1 MSKTNTPFSY
11 GESFCKQHGQ
21 DRTNASRSTRW
32 QVEGK
37 HILSGASRQ
46 VQVGAFTGP
55 MMVAVQW
62 NMSSS
67 IGAAEQLA
75 GGSFVKSN
83 NSLLILFVAVI
94 WQEGRLRTKRW

>member
-1 MSKTNTPFSY
+1 M
-11 GESFCKQHGQ
+11 
-21 DRTNASRSTRW
+21 ASRRQAYFVWCLKTS
-32 QVEGK
+32 
-37 HILSGASRQ
+37 IRQ

-94 WQEGRLRTKRW
+94 WQEGKLRTKRW